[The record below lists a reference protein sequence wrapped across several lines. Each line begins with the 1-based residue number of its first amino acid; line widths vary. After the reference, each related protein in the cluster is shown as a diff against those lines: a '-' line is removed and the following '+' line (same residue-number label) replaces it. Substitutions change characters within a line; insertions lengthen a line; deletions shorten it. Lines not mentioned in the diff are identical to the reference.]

1 MSVFRT
7 TSVAVGLL
15 VGIAILV
22 APRSAAAA
30 PSCAEGPVTV
40 GDVTVGTPCAD
51 FIVASP
57 GVAVVRGGGG
67 DDTIVAGPISA
78 GAECTGVCAHL
89 GVGSQTFEGG
99 PGNDVVFGE
108 RGNDTLNGGGGDDSL
123 YGGIGD
129 DLLRGGTGND
139 LLAGG
144 FGFDVVDGEE
154 GDDFVRG
161 DGTIDEIF
169 NGGGGID
176 TLSYATGV
184 TPGFTRSPGSYTN
197 FPPASGERGVY
208 VDLSSGL
215 GDNGVATAGG
225 GVDEIKGGGFE
236 KVIGTPFS
244 DVIIGTTGAA
254 ETIYGGGGADV
265 LLGKGGGD
273 VVYGGADGD
282 SCEGTTT
289 VGCEGSGNTVAPR
302 DPSKVAV
309 GQMAPQEGVEPGL
322 YLAGS
327 EGADA
332 VSASYDAG
340 SLTVEFTLG
349 AGSEFDSA
357 STSAG
362 ACEAPTAQEARC
374 QVGETPDAIVL
385 AGLGG
390 NDTLEANG
398 FPSQTSVVLLGG
410 DGNDSLEGGE
420 LSEDVLVDG
429 PGNDR
434 LEALGGD
441 DAVLD
446 NGGVDQLFGG
456 EGNDLSLSNSICDG
470 DLYDAGGGRDNASWS
485 KFGSPVEARLDT
497 GFVGSP
503 GSAGPICSGGSPNRL
518 ENVED
523 LEGSGNGDFLY
534 GDSGPNQLLGRSG
547 ADSYFAAAGDD
558 SILAN
563 SGDTDLVIDC
573 GEGFDSALIDPPP
586 IDPEPVGCES
596 VNGAEAN
603 SFEPPSPPPPL
614 PDLTPPVTRILRRPP
629 PVVFTRSRRR
639 TVAFSFASNEPG
651 STFRCRLDRAGFKSC
666 RAPRRYTV
674 ELGRHVVRIYA
685 IDAAGN
691 RDRSPAVVMFRVRR
705 R

>member
-1 MSVFRT
+1 MIVLAALI
-7 TSVAVGLL
+7 AVSTL
-15 VGIAILV
+15 VTPGAG
-22 APRSAAAA
+22 AA
-30 PSCAEGPVTV
+30 PSCSEGPATV

-51 FIVASP
+51 VIVASP
-57 GVAVVRGGGG
+57 DVAIVRGGGG

-108 RGNDTLNGGGGDDSL
+108 RGNDKLNGGEGDDSL

-129 DLLRGGTGND
+129 DLLRGGPGND

-169 NGGGGID
+169 NGGGGTD

-184 TPGFTRSPGSYTN
+184 TPGFTRNPGSYAN
-197 FPPASGERGVY
+197 FPPAGGERGVY
-208 VDLSSGL
+208 VDLASSL

-225 GVDEIKGGGFE
+225 GVDEINGGGFE

-244 DVIIGTTGAA
+244 DVIIGTSAA

-273 VVYGGADGD
+273 VVHGGADGD

-289 VGCEGSGNTVAPR
+289 VGCEGSGNTVTPR
-302 DPSKVAV
+302 DPGKVAV
-309 GQMAPQEGVEPGL
+309 GQMAPQEGTEPGL
-322 YLAGS
+322 YLAGG
-327 EGADA
+327 EGADV

-349 AGSEFDSA
+349 LGSEFDGA

-374 QVGETPDAIVL
+374 QVAEAPDAIVL

-390 NDTLEANG
+390 NDVLEASG

-410 DGNDSLEGGE
+410 AGNDSLEGGE

-429 PGNDR
+429 PENDH

-446 NGGVDQLFGG
+446 NGGIDQLFGG
-456 EGNDLSLSNSICDG
+456 AGNDLSLSNSICDG
-470 DLYDAGGGRDNASWS
+470 DLYDAGEGRDNASWS
-485 KFGSPVEARLDT
+485 KFDSPVEARLDT

-503 GSAGPICSGGSPNRL
+503 GSAGPTCPSGSPNRL

-523 LEGSGNGDFLY
+523 LEGSGNGDSLY
-534 GDSGPNQLLGRSG
+534 GDLGPNQLLGRSG
-547 ADSYFAAAGDD
+547 ADSYFAEDGDD

-573 GEGFDSALIDPPP
+573 GNGFDSAL
-586 IDPEPVGCES
+586 V
-596 VNGAEAN
+596 
-603 SFEPPSPPPPL
+603 PL
-614 PDLTPPVTRILRRPP
+614 PPTFAPAPARI
-629 PVVFTRSRRR
+629 
-639 TVAFSFASNEPG
+639 G
-651 STFRCRLDRAGFKSC
+651 
-666 RAPRRYTV
+666 
-674 ELGRHVVRIYA
+674 
-685 IDAAGN
+685 
-691 RDRSPAVVMFRVRR
+691 VM
-705 R
+705 